1 LQDLSRLAGPEW
13 SEFHAKE
20 ITVETVQETDELET
34 YRTGLARCC
43 FRVGSVLRFDVENAC
58 LERFESHRVGGDPVL
73 GYWIPAEELG

>member
-1 LQDLSRLAGPEW
+1 M
-13 SEFHAKE
+13 
-20 ITVETVQETDELET
+20 ETVQETDELET

-73 GYWIPAEELG
+73 GYWIPAEEPC